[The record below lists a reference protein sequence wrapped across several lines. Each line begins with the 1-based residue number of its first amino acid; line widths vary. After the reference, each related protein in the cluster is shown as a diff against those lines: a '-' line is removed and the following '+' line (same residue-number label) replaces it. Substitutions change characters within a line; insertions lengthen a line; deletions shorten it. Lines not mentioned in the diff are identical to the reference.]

1 LVAAR
6 ATSAQ
11 TWPATDMP
19 GSGRMTPDAT
29 AAGQDRIILAVDER
43 RDAVIGAIAAAR
55 RRIRLS
61 LFRCGDKKVLRAIAG
76 AVERGVDVK
85 VLVTSRAKGGRKK
98 LEKLWAR
105 LEATGA
111 TVCAYN
117 DAVVKYHAK
126 YLVVDDGPALV
137 ATLNFT
143 RKCFTK
149 TCDALAVT
157 YDPAV
162 IDGLQALMEADCEG
176 RPAPETVT
184 DRLIVGPERA
194 RRQLTRL
201 IAGARESIKVIDAKI
216 SDPAIVSLLNERRA
230 AGVQVEVYDTEQVGA
245 LKSHGKLMLIDDR
258 VAIVGSLALTALSLD
273 FRREVA
279 LMCEDP
285 AVVDPIRQ
293 LFRSLGEAP
302 DHRQWQEP
310 TRAGD
315 PTC

>member
-1 LVAAR
+1 MTSDPTPVVA
-6 ATSAQ
+6 
-11 TWPATDMP
+11 
-19 GSGRMTPDAT
+19 
-29 AAGQDRIILAVDER
+29 DRIILAVDER
-43 RDAVIGAIAAAR
+43 RAAVIGAIAAAR
-55 RRIRLS
+55 RQIRLS
-61 LFRCGDKKVLRAIAG
+61 LFRCGDKKILKAITE
-76 AVERGVDVK
+76 AVARGVDVK

-157 YDPAV
+157 YDRAV
-162 IDGLQALMEADCEG
+162 IDGLQALMAADCENQ
-176 RPAPETVT
+176 PAPQTVT

-201 IAGARESIKVIDAKI
+201 IVEARQSIQIIDAKI
-216 SDPAIVSLLNERRA
+216 SDPAIVKLLNERRS
-230 AGVQVEVYDTEQVGA
+230 AGVQVDVYDAGQVGA

-258 VAIVGSLALTALSLD
+258 LAIVGSLALAALSLD

-279 LMCEDP
+279 LVCRDP

-293 LFRSLGEAP
+293 LFGSLGTAP
-302 DHRQWQEP
+302 DHPEWQEP

-315 PTC
+315 PSC